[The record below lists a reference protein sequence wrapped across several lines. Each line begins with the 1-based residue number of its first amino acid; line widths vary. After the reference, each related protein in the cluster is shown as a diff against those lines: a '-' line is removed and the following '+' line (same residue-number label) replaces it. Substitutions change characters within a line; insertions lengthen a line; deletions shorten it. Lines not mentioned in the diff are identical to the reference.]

1 MRGLRS
7 IELQIG
13 GNGVVDGFHLHCD
26 CSFPSIRHVCLLDC
40 SHNCILRDT
49 VGESEL
55 IEICLVLSDA
65 ESESLVALCILCVE
79 VGEVD
84 LLTLQLG
91 VLTHMES
98 KL

>member
-1 MRGLRS
+1 MRRLRS
-7 IELQIG
+7 VELQVG

-26 CSFPSIRHVCLLDC
+26 CSFLGIRHVCLLDC
-40 SHNCILRDT
+40 SHNCVLRDA

-65 ESESLVALCILCVE
+65 ESESLVSLCILCVE

-91 VLTHMES
+91 VLTHMKPE
-98 KL
+98 L